1 MSAET
6 VGYRRFSATAPGDF
20 LDEVTA
26 EIPKGKFSA
35 WVYEAMREKRE
46 RDNLGV
52 LVAEMDTVNGPAHD
66 EAVLRAAELLK

>member
-6 VGYRRFSATAPGDF
+6 PYRRFSATAPAGF

-46 RDNLGV
+46 RDNLV
-52 LVAEMDTVNGPAHD
+52 ALVAEMEEVNGPVD
-66 EAVLRAAELLK
+66 EALVARAAAELLQ

>member
-1 MSAET
+1 MSAEA

-46 RDNLGV
+46 RDNLAA
-52 LVAEMDTVNGPAHD
+52 LVDEMDEANGPAG
-66 EAVLRAAELLK
+66 EAAVQRAMKLLR

>member
-1 MSAET
+1 MSAES

-52 LVAEMDTVNGPAHD
+52 LVSEMDAAAGPAPD
-66 EAVLRAAELLK
+66 EAVRRATELLR

>member
-6 VGYRRFSATAPGDF
+6 GYRRFSATAPAEF

-26 EIPKGKFSA
+26 DIPKGKFSA

-46 RDNLGV
+46 RDNLAA
-52 LVAEMDTVNGPAHD
+52 LVAEMEEVNGPADPAMVARAD
-66 EAVLRAAELLK
+66 ELSR